1 MVMEI
6 IFWLVTLWVVIR
18 FNRDLHTDIFP
29 KREWKFISEVDGKEY
44 TIEEM

>member
-6 IFWLVTLWVVIR
+6 IFWLVTLLVVIR

-29 KREWKFISEVDGKEY
+29 KREWKFINEHDGKEY
-44 TIEEM
+44 TISEM